1 MAANELIQYLDG
13 KKAQGFTAH
22 PFYSKEGDFLTYY
35 FEDADFYAERI
46 DGTLTAYMSMDTK
59 KPVGFKLKGVRHLLD
74 TLGDFS
80 LEVEGDDGEVRLGML
95 FLVGMSL
102 IDNPPVLEYYQQFA
116 RETKSVR
123 LRKDDL
129 EMACA

>member
-1 MAANELIQYLDG
+1 MAANELTRYLKG
-13 KKAQGFTAH
+13 RKAQGFTAH
-22 PFYSKEGDFLTYY
+22 SFYSKEGDFLTYY

-46 DGTLTAYMSMDTK
+46 DETLTVYRSMETK
-59 KPVGFKLKGVRHLLD
+59 KPTGFKLKGVRLLLD

-80 LEVEGDDGEVRLGML
+80 LEVEDDDGEVRLGML

-116 RETKSVR
+116 RDTKSVR
-123 LRKDDL
+123 LRKDEL